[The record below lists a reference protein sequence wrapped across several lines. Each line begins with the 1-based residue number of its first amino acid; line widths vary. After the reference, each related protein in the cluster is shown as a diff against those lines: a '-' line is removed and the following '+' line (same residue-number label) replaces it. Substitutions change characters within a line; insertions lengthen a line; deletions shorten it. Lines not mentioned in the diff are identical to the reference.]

1 MAGWPHGWTEMTLEL
16 AVDKITVLDGV
27 RSMGYMGSQKH
38 TCTVYIHNL
47 CSVWMTD
54 QYVHRSYILKMA
66 NSATVTR
73 NTTDA
78 EVELGSNFGK
88 AK

>member
-1 MAGWPHGWTEMTLEL
+1 MILEL
-16 AVDKITVLDGV
+16 AVDKITVSDGV
-27 RSMGYMGSQKH
+27 RSMGYIGLQKQPVH
-38 TCTVYIHNL
+38 FTFHNF

-66 NSATVTR
+66 NSATLTW

-88 AK
+88 VK